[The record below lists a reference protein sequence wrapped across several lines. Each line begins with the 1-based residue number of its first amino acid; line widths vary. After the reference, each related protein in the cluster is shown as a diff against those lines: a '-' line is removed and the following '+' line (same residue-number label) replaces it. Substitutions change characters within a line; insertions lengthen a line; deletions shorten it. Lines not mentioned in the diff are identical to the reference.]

1 MDMPPQKKGL
11 RYMKTP
17 KEYSKNLKN
26 KVLTKNML
34 MDCLFSVNKRA
45 KNCRDK
51 EKEYRNKSKN
61 KINKFYYD
69 KYDTEE
75 KYREKKE
82 EYYSQKEKILSLF
95 TPSCIHKE
103 KKNERTRIY
112 SYESEYEYYFNNCKH
127 IHKGKYYDQDM
138 QEVVYFVD
146 VLMLKEKYYLFYDM
160 EEYSFHTP
168 ICEKDLEL
176 YSNLEIKEINTLLTY
191 GKEIKELVSTQ
202 FVKKVIDLIESGK
215 YISEIIV

>member
-1 MDMPPQKKGL
+1 
-11 RYMKTP
+11 MKTP
-17 KEYSKNLKN
+17 KEYSENLKN
-26 KVLTKNML
+26 RVLTKNML
-34 MDCLFSVNKRA
+34 IDCLFSVNKRA

-69 KYDTEE
+69 KYDTEG

-82 EYYSQKEKILSLF
+82 EYYFHKEKILSLF

-103 KKNERTRIY
+103 
-112 SYESEYEYYFNNCKH
+112 
-127 IHKGKYYDQDM
+127 KYYDQDM

-160 EEYSFHTP
+160 GEYSFHTP

-202 FVKKVIDLIESGK
+202 FVKKVIDLIDSGQ
-215 YISEIIV
+215 YVNEIVV